1 MDEKLKAV
9 SATGENAEKDEAVS
23 NFEFTEKILKSK
35 LLAFGMYQRSMESYG
50 KSNSKFRRKRSEYSE
65 FIGIFCLPFK

>member
-23 NFEFTEKILKSK
+23 NFELLK
-35 LLAFGMYQRSMESYG
+35 
-50 KSNSKFRRKRSEYSE
+50 KF
-65 FIGIFCLPFK
+65 